1 MDLARSR
8 FLRKQNSAPCLYFQS
23 RRDGTDEAD
32 PMINRRKSEEGGL
45 DGDSVRRLYGKLFYP
60 RVRTISESAL
70 EEEKEEQR
78 SQGEDGADLNNEQGQ
93 DKPPPVPP
101 RKSKVS
107 RKSSRHLLG
116 NSWPHDA
123 QRNLKGHLENDEGV
137 PNVGQ
142 SRTEWGSP
150 QFTRFSNPE
159 GSLLRDVQ
167 DNLNEDINHGHS
179 QPTINK
185 SPRVKPRLMTS
196 RSSSSLFTQ
205 RDCANEKY
213 HDFRR
218 RFSIKSNISSRENFH
233 PGSTA
238 TNSDKKWNLS
248 QNAFPD
254 LRRSPNSWPRLQMA
268 ETENEETDVDDHVN
282 FSYAAKNDISVA
294 RSKSLND
301 TVSREQS
308 QFHGN
313 RPHSFNG
320 LRDKDFLSETNPI
333 DSDQARMD
341 TSSGIRTP
349 RSERKF
355 YSELNSG
362 IEISRENNLPSDGE
376 LQAVF
381 AGIPGLET
389 GSVTVLSSPRV
400 SPDIF
405 HDIPGLTVT
414 SESEDTSG
422 DSNTSESLIHLQK
435 GQQFLAV
442 PRKVHRG
449 RRRRLSASASCSEE
463 SDNEPSPPLSRRG
476 RRSAIVDTKNVGD
489 VSPTNLSPEGSPGNS
504 CDEGENRS
512 INRVQRHRS
521 SLETTMYT
529 HPGELLV
536 ADQHRK
542 LLKRNT
548 IAEFSMSR
556 GSSVP
561 ANQNDDSKKGRQ
573 STFSLL
579 KLMRSRSKES
589 MAKLEDVLLNMKP
602 SEFKDNHLL
611 AYKNLHW
618 SELIASTDKH
628 NDKASDQ
635 LQLTEKE
642 RKRREAVW
650 ELFQSECV
658 FLVNHLMV
666 LKHCFME
673 PLKKCQVE
681 GHLMYAE
688 PEDLF
693 GNLDELCY
701 VSYTFCKDFIATLV
715 KAMSSTEFGSTT
727 VLLKAFDRFSSH
739 SKDGDVYHTY
749 CLNYTNALTC
759 LERLRRNDD
768 FNEFEKAC
776 CQDPRCQR
784 LKLTDLLVAPLQHC
798 TKLPLLLSNI
808 RKYTEVEDE
817 VDKLT
822 ESISRVEMS
831 LQKMEDKMQWA
842 KNYERVQEI
851 ACQLSWP
858 PVTDFD
864 PRVFIPE
871 YLKPTLLKQPC
882 DHLLLTCPDRQLLH
896 EGQLTLIEA
905 TKMLDMYLFLFD
917 DILLLTRLK
926 KSAKK
931 KQQTSGGDSK
941 TPLPGDRCLYTVY
954 KQPIS
959 LDRICL
965 HDIPPT
971 ETVANGIKS
980 AFVLVQ
986 ISRYQQIIGVFT
998 LQCTND
1004 AAKLKWMDKLREAK
1018 EGLESVVSR
1027 RGTNISDKQSTG
1039 KY

>member
-1 MDLARSR
+1 MSSKINMRRRNSESSILGKFGRKTGLARR
-8 FLRKQNSAPCLYFQS
+8 ISATSGKIRWELFPHTEKDEQKS
-23 RRDGTDEAD
+23 HVESEAD
-32 PMINRRKSEEGGL
+32 
-45 DGDSVRRLYGKLFYP
+45 V
-60 RVRTISESAL
+60 
-70 EEEKEEQR
+70 
-78 SQGEDGADLNNEQGQ
+78 NNEQTTEQ

-101 RKSKVS
+101 RKSKV
-107 RKSSRHLLG
+107 RKSSRNFLG

-123 QRNLKGHLENDEGV
+123 QRNLKGHLENNEGV
-137 PNVGQ
+137 SNTGVGQ
-142 SRTEWGSP
+142 TPTEWRSP
-150 QFTRFSNPE
+150 QFSRFSNPE
-159 GSLLRDVQ
+159 GHLFSDVK
-167 DNLNEDINHGHS
+167 DILSDDINQGHP
-179 QPTINK
+179 QPTINN
-185 SPRVKPRLMTS
+185 SSRVKPRLMTS
-196 RSSSSLFTQ
+196 RSSSSLYSQ
-205 RDCANEKY
+205 KDDEKY

-218 RFSIKSNISSRENFH
+218 RLSIKSNVSNRENFY
-233 PGSTA
+233 PGNIST
-238 TNSDKKWNLS
+238 NLDQNWNLS
-248 QNAFPD
+248 QSASPD
-254 LRRSPNSWPRLQMA
+254 LRRSPNSWPRLQMTEA
-268 ETENEETDVDDHVN
+268 EKEETDQVEDRVN
-282 FSYAAKNDISVA
+282 YSYAGKNDISVA

-301 TVSREQS
+301 TAAREQI
-308 QFHGN
+308 QLHGN

-320 LRDKDFLSETNPI
+320 LFDKEFLTEANPI
-333 DSDQARMD
+333 DSDQGRMD
-341 TSSGIRTP
+341 TSSGTRTL
-349 RSERKF
+349 RSQRKF
-355 YSELNSG
+355 YKDSNSG
-362 IEISRENNLPSDGE
+362 VEISREVNLPTDSE
-376 LQAVF
+376 LHAVY

-389 GSVTVLSSPRV
+389 GSVTVLSSPRI

-414 SESEDTSG
+414 SESEDTSAG
-422 DSNTSESLIHLQK
+422 ESNTSESLIHLQK

-449 RRRRLSASASCSEE
+449 RRRRLSASVSCSEE

-504 CDEGENRS
+504 CDESENRGM
-512 INRVQRHRS
+512 NRVQRHRS

-529 HPGELLV
+529 HPSELLGG
-536 ADQHRK
+536 DQHRK

-548 IAEFSMSR
+548 IAEFSLSR
-556 GSSVP
+556 GPSAS

-589 MAKLEDVLLNMKP
+589 MAKLEDVLANMKP

-749 CLNYTNALTC
+749 CLNYTNALTY

-768 FNEFEKAC
+768 FHEFEKAC

-798 TKLPLLLSNI
+798 TKLPLLLNNI

-851 ACQLSWP
+851 ARQLSWP
-858 PVTDFD
+858 PVTDLD

-871 YLKPTLLKQPC
+871 YLKSTLLKQPC
-882 DHLLLTCPDRQLLH
+882 EHLLLTCPDRQLLL
-896 EGQLTLIEA
+896 EGQLTLIEP
-905 TKMLDMYLFLFD
+905 TKILDMYLFLFD

-931 KQQTSGGDSK
+931 KQQTSGGDLK

-998 LQCTND
+998 LQCSND

-1027 RGTNISDKQSTG
+1027 RGTNSSDKQP
-1039 KY
+1039 KNEK